1 MALYGANGVLH
12 WQVLPLTPAYPVVES
27 EISLGVPPGAV
38 HMTPPDLEA
47 AAPWTVTREGTRLTA
62 TRSGIAPG
70 ESAAVSARLASD
82 TLALARPAWQFSA
95 ERAAE
100 LMPAFASG
108 GIFMVVVG
116 IGVLWMVAVM
126 LPKPRPA
133 EGAPADVPGGFVPTL
148 QRRRGIPVVA
158 SMAATLEAVAA
169 RGALAG
175 SDAATPATLEH
186 ERILVDELWIR
197 PGGKGPPGPPAVA
210 QLQGVRRP
218 FRAALS
224 RELIESGLV
233 DPDRLSAAAGLKLS
247 GFVVAGLGVA
257 CAAVVP
263 WLLPRFG
270 WWPEAVPAGMVVLGA
285 MLAVAGYRFTILSA
299 AGERAAAQY

>member
-1 MALYGANGVLH
+1 
-12 WQVLPLTPAYPVVES
+12 
-27 EISLGVPPGAV
+27 
-38 HMTPPDLEA
+38 
-47 AAPWTVTREGTRLTA
+47 
-62 TRSGIAPG
+62 
-70 ESAAVSARLASD
+70 
-82 TLALARPAWQFSA
+82 
-95 ERAAE
+95 
-100 LMPAFASG
+100 
-108 GIFMVVVG
+108 
-116 IGVLWMVAVM
+116 
-126 LPKPRPA
+126 
-133 EGAPADVPGGFVPTL
+133 
-148 QRRRGIPVVA
+148 
-158 SMAATLEAVAA
+158 MAATLEAVAA

-175 SDAATPATLEH
+175 SEAATPATLEH